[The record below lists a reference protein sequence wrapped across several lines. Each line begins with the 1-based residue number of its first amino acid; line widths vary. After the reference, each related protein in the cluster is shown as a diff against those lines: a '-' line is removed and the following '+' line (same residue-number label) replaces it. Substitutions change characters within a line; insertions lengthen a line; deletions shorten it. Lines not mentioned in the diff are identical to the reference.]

1 MKKEQ
6 FDFKKANARKREI
19 GSSLS
24 ELNAKIDSKEK
35 REKLTDDE
43 FKAIQEQAR
52 ELKGEL
58 ESINMGIAAA
68 LANQAAEMQGRE
80 VTMSRNEQFR
90 ELLQD
95 IRSGK
100 RQEREIT
107 LGVITPGDKN
117 NIASAEAVETMVF
130 DLLPRLSEGLI
141 WDKVGM
147 KVQTGVTGN
156 LVWPYATDNVKMV
169 EVGETVQLQDQ
180 DINFDNVKAT
190 PAEVGATVKV
200 SYASIEDATFDVLTF
215 VQESFRL
222 AMQDFLNHKTFSQ
235 ASFSGIKG
243 PYSGNTKSDVLV
255 GNYQSLLEAKAE
267 LIQAG
272 VNMSGFC
279 WVLDAKAEAL
289 LKATPKAKG
298 QGGFI
303 IEDGKLDG
311 DPYFVSHYIREN
323 AAGTGLLDDMYVGL
337 GVWSYFAANQHGK
350 VYMTVDPF
358 TLADKGMM
366 KLTLRTRWSLTTL
379 RSEAFACYKLIAAP
393 SDNVGINLNLHSKTI
408 KVGDTLQLAAAVL
421 PKTATVT
428 WTSGTAAKATVS
440 NAGLVTG
447 VAAGSSTITA
457 SITVD
462 GKTYTDTCTVTVEAA
477 S

>member
-1 MKKEQ
+1 MSKPK
-6 FDFKKANARKREI
+6 FDYKKANERKREI
-19 GSSLS
+19 GNRLN
-24 ELNAKIDSKEK
+24 ELAEKLESKEQLTEQQ
-35 REKLTDDE
+35 RE
-43 FKAIQEQAR
+43 AITTESR
-52 ELKGEL
+52 ELKTEL
-58 ESINMGIAAA
+58 EATNMRIAAA
-68 LANQAAEMQGRE
+68 LANEAAEKQGRE
-80 VTMSRNEQFR
+80 VTMTRNAMFR

-95 IRSGK
+95 IRTGK

-107 LGVITPGDKN
+107 LGVVNEGDTN
-117 NIASAEAVETMVF
+117 NIVSAEAMETMVF
-130 DLLPRLSEGLI
+130 DLMPRLSEGLI

-156 LVWPYATDNVKMV
+156 LVWPYATDNVKVV

-200 SYASIEDATFDVLTF
+200 SFASIEDATFDVLTF

-235 ASFSGIKG
+235 ATFTGIKG
-243 PYSGNTKSDVLV
+243 PYSGKTKTAVLV
-255 GNYQSLLEAKAE
+255 GNYHSLLEAKAE
-267 LIQAG
+267 LINAG
-272 VNMSGFC
+272 VNMAGFC

-303 IEDGKLDG
+303 IENGKLDG

-323 AAGTGLLDDMYVGL
+323 STATGMLDDMYIGL

-350 VYMTVDPF
+350 IHMTVDPF

-379 RSEAFACYKLIAAP
+379 RGQAFACYKLIEAP
-393 SDNVGINLNLHSKTI
+393 SGEAGINLNLHAKTI
-408 KVGDTLQLAAAVL
+408 KVGETVQLAAAVL
-421 PKTATVT
+421 PKTAAVT
-428 WTSGTAAKATVS
+428 YTSGTTAKATVTA
-440 NAGLVTG
+440 AGLVEG
-447 VAAGSSTITA
+447 KAVGSSVITA

-462 GKTYTDTCTVTVEAA
+462 GKTFTDTCTVTVEAA
-477 S
+477 E